1 MFLYNKLDGTIPLSN
16 LMFYQRFNNSVA
28 DQTGNYSVSSS
39 GVTYGNG
46 LYSGVSNESIV
57 LYSLTDS
64 INIASTAD
72 FTFGNGTVDLP
83 FSVSFT
89 FKAINLGVLNGGFYN
104 KFLLCNRDN
113 SSDTTKKVW
122 QINTNNSPEPKLNFI
137 FFYQSTGGNKG
148 ISCDTI
154 LSNNVTYHITC
165 TYSTLAGMKIYINGT
180 LQTSTA
186 ATNGTYVAKES
197 FSNSIKIGGASWFDD
212 LVMLGNLDGLGI
224 WNVALNHRQVKAIFN
239 KQASGLEIL

>member
-46 LYSGVSNESIV
+46 LYSGVSNESVV
-57 LYSLTDS
+57 LDSLTDR
-64 INIASTAD
+64 IDIASTAD

-89 FKAINLGVLNGGFYN
+89 FKATNLGVLSGIYRN
-104 KFLLCNRDN
+104 KFFVCNRDN

-122 QINTNNSPEPKLNFI
+122 QINTNDSPTPKLNFV
-137 FFYQSTGGNKG
+137 FFDLSTGGAKLLT
-148 ISCDTI
+148 CETV
-154 LSNNVTYHITC
+154 LSNNVIYHVTC
-165 TYSTLAGMKIYINGT
+165 TFSPSKGMKTFLNGVLQLSTLSVI
-180 LQTSTA
+180 
-186 ATNGTYVAKES
+186 GTYVAKES
-197 FSNSIKIGGASWFDD
+197 FSNSIRIGGESWGDY
-212 LVMLGNLDGLGI
+212 LGMLGNLDGLGI
-224 WNVALNHRQVKAIFN
+224 WNVALNHRQVKAIYN